1 MSNDNGQK
9 GFVLFGVTLIALVL
23 AFFVGRLTAHGGE
36 APRGGSDL
44 GPEKPDSPEAVQRVE
59 AVLADGAKDGAWSED
74 EDDKFRRALAPL
86 SHAGQLKQLSAFV
99 LAVNN
104 GKLRIVEPAAPA
116 PTPSCCN
123 LCNSPV
129 TPRPAD
135 HPADQGPAAKKP
147 APAK

>member
-36 APRGGSDL
+36 GPKGGSSL
-44 GPEKPDSPEAVQRVE
+44 GPERPDSTEAVQRVE
-59 AVLADGAKDGAWSED
+59 AALAEGAKDGAWSDD

-86 SHAGQLKQLSAFV
+86 SHAGQLKELSVFV
-99 LAVNN
+99 LAVNS
-104 GKLRIVEPAAPA
+104 GKLRIVSPEAPA

-135 HPADQGPAAKKP
+135 QGAAAKKSAPAAK
-147 APAK
+147 